1 MPLLREIHG
10 ERRLGNNIISAQ
22 FKYSSYKIKMLQT
35 NLCGIKLK
43 NPTVLASGILGVTK
57 ESLDRIGKS
66 GAGAVTLKSLC
77 HEERFGNLN
86 PTMFGYDDVFLNAVG
101 LPGQGIN
108 SAMKDFV
115 NLNNLSVPVIGSIY
129 GYRVE
134 QFGEVAKKM
143 ASLKPAMIEVDI
155 SCPHMD
161 YGKPYYAD
169 PELTAKVTKIVKQNS
184 GKIPISIK
192 LSPNVYDIKE
202 IAHAAEKAGA
212 DAITAINTATGMA
225 IDIDARKPILAN
237 KTGGVSG
244 PALKPIALRC
254 VYEIYDTVKI
264 PIIGTGGVTYGK
276 DAIEMIMAGA
286 TAVGIGTGIY
296 YRGIDVFKKVCDEM
310 EDWMKKN
317 KIKNL
322 DEIRGCAHG

>member
-1 MPLLREIHG
+1 
-10 ERRLGNNIISAQ
+10 
-22 FKYSSYKIKMLQT
+22 MLKT
-35 NLCGIKLK
+35 NLCGVELR

-57 ESLDRIGKS
+57 ESVERAGKA

-77 HEERFGNLN
+77 HEERKGNAN
-86 PTMFGYDDVFLNAVG
+86 PTMFGYDNVFLNAVG
-101 LPGQGIN
+101 LPGQGID
-108 SAMKDFV
+108 SAVKDFGRLD
-115 NLNNLSVPVIGSIY
+115 NLRVPVIGSIY
-129 GYRVE
+129 GYKIE
-134 QFGEVAKKM
+134 QFGQVAKKM
-143 ASLKPAMIEVDI
+143 ASLKPAMIEIDI

-169 PELTAKVTKIVKQNS
+169 PGLTAKVTMEVKKNS
-184 GKIPISIK
+184 GKIPVSAK

-225 IDIDARKPILAN
+225 IDIDAGKPILAN
-237 KTGGVSG
+237 KVGGISG
-244 PALKPIALRC
+244 PALKPIAVRC
-254 VYEIYDTVKI
+254 VYEIYEAVKI

-286 TAVGIGTGIY
+286 TAVGIGAGIY
-296 YRGIDVFKKVCDEM
+296 YRGIDIFRKICNEM

-317 KIKNL
+317 KSRNL
-322 DEIRGCAHG
+322 EEIRGLAHK

>member
-1 MPLLREIHG
+1 
-10 ERRLGNNIISAQ
+10 
-22 FKYSSYKIKMLQT
+22 MLQT
-35 NLCGIKLK
+35 NLCNIKLE
-43 NPTVLASGILGVTK
+43 NPTILASGILGVTK
-57 ESLDRIGKS
+57 ESVDRIGKN

-77 HEERFGNLN
+77 HEERQGNAN
-86 PTMFGYDDVFLNAVG
+86 PAMLGYDGVFLNAVG
-101 LPGQGIN
+101 LPGQGID
-108 SAMKDFV
+108 SAVKDFHR
-115 NLNNLSVPVIGSIY
+115 LGNLSVPVIGSIY
-129 GYRVE
+129 GYKIE

-143 ASLKPAMIEVDI
+143 ASMMPAMIEVDI

-169 PELTAKVTKIVKQNS
+169 PELTAKITRVVKKNS

-212 DAITAINTATGMA
+212 DAITAINTATGMV
-225 IDIDARKPILAN
+225 INIESRKPLLNN
-237 KTGGVSG
+237 KIGGVSG
-244 PALKPIALRC
+244 PALKPIAVRC
-254 VYEIYDTVKI
+254 VYEIYETVKI

-296 YRGIDVFKKVCDEM
+296 YRGIKIFGKVCAEM
-310 EDWMKKN
+310 ESWMKKN
-317 KIKNL
+317 KVKNL
-322 DEIRGCAHG
+322 QGIRGCAHL

>member
-1 MPLLREIHG
+1 
-10 ERRLGNNIISAQ
+10 
-22 FKYSSYKIKMLQT
+22 MLQT
-35 NLCGIKLK
+35 NLCNIKLK
-43 NPTVLASGILGVTK
+43 NPTILASGILGVTK
-57 ESLDRIGKS
+57 ESAGKIGKS

-77 HEERFGNLN
+77 HEERYGNAN
-86 PTMFGYDDVFLNAVG
+86 PAMFGYDDVFLNAVG
-101 LPGQGIN
+101 LPGQGID
-108 SAMKDFV
+108 SALKDFQR
-115 NLNNLSVPVIGSIY
+115 LDKLGVPAIGSIY
-129 GYRVE
+129 GYRIE
-134 QFGEVAKKM
+134 QFGEVTKKM
-143 ASLKPAMIEVDI
+143 ASLKPSMIEADI

-169 PELTAKVTKIVKQNS
+169 AKLAYKVTSAVKKNS
-184 GKIPISIK
+184 GKIPVSIK

-237 KTGGVSG
+237 KIGGISG
-244 PALKPIALRC
+244 PALKPIAVRC
-254 VYEIYDTVKI
+254 VYEIYETVKI

-286 TAVGIGTGIY
+286 TAVGIGTGIF
-296 YRGIDVFKKVCDEM
+296 YRGADIFKKVCSEM
-310 EDWMKKN
+310 ELWMKKN

-322 DEIRGCAHG
+322 EEIRGCAHK